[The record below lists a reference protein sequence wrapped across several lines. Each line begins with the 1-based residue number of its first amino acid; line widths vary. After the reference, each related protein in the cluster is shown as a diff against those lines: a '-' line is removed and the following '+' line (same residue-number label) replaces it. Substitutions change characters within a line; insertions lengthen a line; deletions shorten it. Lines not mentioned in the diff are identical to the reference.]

1 VLSGGMISTQK
12 SQLYNRDTTGTVVE
26 NMYSV
31 KQTNIL
37 TRSYPAAG
45 GEQQPS

>member
-1 VLSGGMISTQK
+1 VFSGGIICTQK
-12 SQLYNRDTTGTVVE
+12 AQLYNRDTTGTVVE
-26 NMYSV
+26 NSESV
-31 KQTNIL
+31 KQTNTL